1 MDLAS
6 IIGLISGTILISVTI
21 MTSSSTPIIFVSV
34 PSVLVVMGGTAASLL
49 VSFPMWRLK
58 AMVGV
63 GKQIFSEE
71 RRSPLTLINNLVRF
85 AEIARKDGILALE
98 GSTAELDDEFL
109 LKGIQLAVDGT
120 DPDLIHETLRTELEY
135 ISERHG
141 DGRKL
146 FEAMGKYAPAF
157 GMIGTLIGLVA
168 MLANLDDPSQIG
180 GGMAVALLTTLYG
193 AIMSNLIFLPI
204 ADKLKVKDAQEGLL
218 KEIVI
223 RGVMSIQSGDNPR
236 IVAQKLMIYLPP
248 GSRVNEDE
256 KPGDR

>member
-1 MDLAS
+1 M
-6 IIGLISGTILISVTI
+6 
-21 MTSSSTPIIFVSV
+21 
-34 PSVLVVMGGTAASLL
+34 
-49 VSFPMWRLK
+49 
-58 AMVGV
+58 
-63 GKQIFSEE
+63 
-71 RRSPLTLINNLVRF
+71 
-85 AEIARKDGILALE
+85 
-98 GSTAELDDEFL
+98 
-109 LKGIQLAVDGT
+109 DGT

-256 KPGDR
+256 KPGGG